1 MRGIVVFSSQAIM
14 LPAIN
19 KNIQQK
25 RIKKNIK
32 TKSCKIHVP
41 IDLLAR
47 KVKNNAK
54 KASIV
59 TRVIKKINIEKSIPP
74 DEYKFGINT
83 IMKNITKIKQG

>member
-1 MRGIVVFSSQAIM
+1 M

-59 TRVIKKINIEKSIPP
+59 TRVIKKINIEKSISP
-74 DEYKFGINT
+74 DDGRMPEKA
-83 IMKNITKIKQG
+83 IMNNITKIKQG